1 MLTNEEKA
9 KIVKEFGKNEK
20 DTGSPAVQI
29 ALFSQEIKNLT
40 VHLKA
45 NKHDYPAKRA
55 LSILVAKRASLL
67 KYLTKTDPEKALAIK
82 KQFKLK

>member
-20 DTGSPAVQI
+20 DTGNPSVQI
-29 ALFSQEIKNLT
+29 ALFTQEIKDLT
-40 VHLKA
+40 AHLKA

-55 LSILVAKRASLL
+55 LTIIVAKRTSMLR
-67 KYLTKTDPEKALAIK
+67 YLTKTDPVKAAEIK
-82 KQFKLK
+82 AKLKLK